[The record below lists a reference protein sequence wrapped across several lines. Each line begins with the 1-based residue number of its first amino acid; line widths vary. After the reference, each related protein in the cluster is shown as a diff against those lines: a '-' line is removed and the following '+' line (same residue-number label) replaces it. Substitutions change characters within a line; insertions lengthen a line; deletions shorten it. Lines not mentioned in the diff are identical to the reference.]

1 MRNCKKSST
10 SSLLSRISYLRHR
23 TTYRFTLIELLIVI
37 AIIAILA
44 GMLLPALNRAKETA
58 QTIACVNKFK
68 QIGLAGTN
76 YRNDYN
82 EWFEFSYTTSTLY
95 RMRGDGSTENY
106 LFRAASSPA
115 LLSGFG
121 GITAGYGLKWDPRTV
136 GRSPSFS
143 CPSGGKRTICYNSV
157 PSGLDR
163 ICYVDF
169 SPNYYLTGS
178 LTVTDGQITATTNVH
193 KTSALSSASQVIYY
207 AESHHS
213 SASTITAKTVFGF
226 RHGAKDPRGI
236 TDYGTE
242 GLVRSMKG
250 KCNVAFVDGH
260 VGSYGANQLFDR
272 SPSGED
278 TLKIG
283 IK

>member
-1 MRNCKKSST
+1 MTTHHERKNIVPEIRW
-10 SSLLSRISYLRHR
+10 RI
-23 TTYRFTLIELLIVI
+23 FTLIELLVVI

-68 QIGLAGTN
+68 QIGLAGAN

-82 EWFEFSYTTSTLY
+82 DWFEFSYTSSNLY
-95 RMRGDGSTENY
+95 KMQGNDSTENY

-121 GITAGYGLKWDPRTV
+121 GITAGYGLKWNPKV
-136 GRSPSFS
+136 IGRSPSFS
-143 CPSGGKRTICYNSV
+143 CPSGGKRTISYSAV
-157 PSGLDR
+157 PSGVDR
-163 ICYVDF
+163 ICYTDF
-169 SPNYYLTGS
+169 SPNYYLTGY
-178 LTVTDGQITATTNVH
+178 LTVTDGQITAATYVH
-193 KTSALSSASQVIYY
+193 KTSAVPSASQVIYY
-207 AESHHS
+207 AESHPYTTS
-213 SASTITAKTVFGF
+213 ILNGKTYFGF
-226 RHGAKDPRGI
+226 RHGAKDPRAVN
-236 TDYGTE
+236 DYGTE
-242 GLVRSMKG
+242 TLVRSMKG

-260 VGSYGANQLFDR
+260 VASYGANQLFDR